1 MYSQQSGQ
9 IALQEHAPLSTWN
22 LNQQELQLQEP
33 QGGWNP
39 DEQLQL
45 QGHVYYPG
53 EIDENEDHMQLEQR
67 SVASGSQAHTPY
79 DQRSVA
85 SGSQA
90 DLKSLAS
97 SLSRYEQSQQK
108 SGIFT
113 IASRTI
119 GGMSRSVRGAAN
131 TWAELDN
138 KKDQMS
144 THEQIAKLQEKR
156 DFARQEELRKSE
168 RMRSLVIHSL
178 GGARRETENLPSG
191 LTLELQRTQIAPHPR
206 DRGALVPVAKIR
218 SRPRLYELQSVL
230 QSQMLQSQMLRPDSA
245 ESRAS
250 SRYGSK
256 AMSVGSDITSVSRQ
270 WRPEPL
276 SDYDGRASSKASR
289 TTMGSRQLSATVP
302 MRMAGSNAEPM
313 SPTSTFQRWNAK
325 DPAIMRRSS
334 TAHTLRVS

>member
-1 MYSQQSGQ
+1 MYGQQSGQ

-22 LNQQELQLQEP
+22 LNQQELQLQESS
-33 QGGWNP
+33 GGWNP

-53 EIDENEDHMQLEQR
+53 EIDENEDHMQFEQR
-67 SVASGSQAHTPY
+67 SVASGSQVYTPC

-90 DLKSLAS
+90 DQRSEAS
-97 SLSRYEQSQQK
+97 IRRYEQQQQK
-108 SGIFT
+108 SGIFS

-119 GGMSRSVRGAAN
+119 SGMSRSVRKAAN

-138 KKDQMS
+138 VKDQMS
-144 THEQIAKLQEKR
+144 THEQIAKLQEKKN
-156 DFARQEELRKSE
+156 FARQQELRKQE
-168 RMRSLVIHSL
+168 RMRGIVIDSL
-178 GGARRETENLPSG
+178 GGPRRETENLPSG

-206 DRGALVPVAKIR
+206 DRGALVPVAKLR

-250 SRYGSK
+250 SRFGSK
-256 AMSVGSDITSVSRQ
+256 AMSVGSDITSISRQ
-270 WRPEPL
+270 WRPEHL

-313 SPTSTFQRWNAK
+313 SPMSTFQRWNAK